1 MSQIRDQKCAC
12 EIYPAIYRRSGAIGI
27 RAVSARLSRLF
38 RSSKPGDWG
47 RSHQV
52 EDQRGGATPHA
63 CYAQRAA
70 TITQFKNKQKEKPKC
85 NQLKNQ
91 NETFHQP
98 KRRHPHIVQ
107 KTACKQIGGMIRS
120 NLFILVET
128 LVKRS
133 LTIWIC

>member
-52 EDQRGGATPHA
+52 EDQRGWRHTP
-63 CYAQRAA
+63 CLLS
-70 TITQFKNKQKEKPKC
+70 TKNSNNHPIQK
-85 NQLKNQ
+85 QLKGKTKMQ
-91 NETFHQP
+91 TT
-98 KRRHPHIVQ
+98 Q
-107 KTACKQIGGMIRS
+107 KSK
-120 NLFILVET
+120 
-128 LVKRS
+128 
-133 LTIWIC
+133 